1 MQSIYTAGGSSYS
14 MSNLYKPAGVVNI
27 NASYNDYNGTYV
39 DNNGNTNY
47 SNGQMISKPSVT
59 NTSALLGVASTI
71 SMGFDQLT
79 NTSLNAQ
86 HLDRQNPNNFS
97 GFCPITVEF
106 IPPIPPI
113 VYDSIS
119 PNLVIINT
127 PSTTILP
134 NTNVPVTLRFTLQK
148 NDINT
153 YSYFTVIATDRND
166 LATTTQ
172 TTSSPF
178 TFSLLSG
185 QTYTIRMTATDI
197 NGGVSPYSNPIIIT
211 I

>member
-14 MSNLYKPAGVVNI
+14 MCNLYKPAGVVNI
-27 NASYNDYNGTYV
+27 NASYHDYNGTYV

-47 SNGQMISKPSVT
+47 SNGQMISKPTVT
-59 NTSALLGVASTI
+59 NTSALVGVASTI
-71 SMGFDQLT
+71 SAGFERLT

-86 HLDRQNPNNFS
+86 HLDGQNPNNFS

-106 IPPIPPI
+106 IPPI

-127 PSTTILP
+127 PSSAISP

-153 YSYFTVIATDRND
+153 YNYFTVIATDRND
-166 LATTTQ
+166 IVTTTQ

-185 QTYTIRMTATDI
+185 QTYTVKMTATDH
-197 NGGVSPYSNPIIIT
+197 NGGVSPHSNPIIIT